1 MTLDEFR
8 AHLAREGFTV
18 PEDRLEELH
27 AALPL
32 VNAMRQRMR
41 RAYGYGDEPA
51 LIFEARK

>member
-8 AHLAREGFTV
+8 AHLVREGFTV

-32 VNAMRQRMR
+32 IDAMRQRMR